1 MRVISSCWL
10 RPCPLYT
17 PPVAR
22 TDWVNRRIIQAMSQ
36 RSVPVVPR
44 KVWRTI
50 SLRGRRSRIKVYVGE
65 PAEGSFARF
74 LSIFSELFRDAG
86 AWREIFAFL
95 MSWAVALCVIAK
107 CEKRLREIFVCIVF
121 TISYNL
127 QRWMSRLEQRWR
139 AQRSAISIVN
149 CRIPWID
156 RNLNAYCTLG
166 ISWECACFSVIF
178 IFVVVV
184 TLFWLLLVSSLRR

>member
-1 MRVISSCWL
+1 MTIVPTSLEVVRYVRVWSPVGAHWAHPSCGLALCLVSFGLLGACVALSS
-10 RPCPLYT
+10 
-17 PPVAR
+17 R
-22 TDWVNRRIIQAMSQ
+22 T
-36 RSVPVVPR
+36 
-44 KVWRTI
+44 
-50 SLRGRRSRIKVYVGE
+50 VGE